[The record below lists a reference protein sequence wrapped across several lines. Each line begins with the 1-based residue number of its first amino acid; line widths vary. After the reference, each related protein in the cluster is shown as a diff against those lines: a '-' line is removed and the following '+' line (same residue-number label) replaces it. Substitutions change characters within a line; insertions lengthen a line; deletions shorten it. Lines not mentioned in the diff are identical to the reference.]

1 MMKDDE
7 KIYDRLHEAASKY
20 QKAFRDSPPL
30 SGLPSRL
37 WPTMIEVID
46 EAVAKKTKPTEAQ
59 FYAALGVEAPPPDA
73 LT

>member
-1 MMKDDE
+1 
-7 KIYDRLHEAASKY
+7 
-20 QKAFRDSPPL
+20 
-30 SGLPSRL
+30 
-37 WPTMIEVID
+37 MIEVID